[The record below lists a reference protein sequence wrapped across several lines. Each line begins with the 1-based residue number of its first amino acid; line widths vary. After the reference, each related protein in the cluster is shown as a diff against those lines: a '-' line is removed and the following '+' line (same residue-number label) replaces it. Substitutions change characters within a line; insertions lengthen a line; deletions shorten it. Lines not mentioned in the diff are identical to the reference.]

1 MGVECTQV
9 PLFELTEEGVVLQPC
24 KLRERTL
31 VALCGGVCKFGNVRF
46 SAGRVEVTGLLG
58 LLTSFLGRR
67 VGVGGRAV
75 VVVLGVVGFVLVFL
89 ACLPAAPRA
98 SDVTMGRFCVSSG
111 QAARVAKRTN
121 AQSSPLSC
129 VCVCVCAFF
138 LLGSHSLVTPLRV
151 HFDTV
156 RSTKR

>member
-67 VGVGGRAV
+67 VGGRGRARCCCCFGGGWV
-75 VVVLGVVGFVLVFL
+75 RSCLLGV
-89 ACLPAAPRA
+89 PARRPAGER
-98 SDVTMGRFCVSSG
+98 
-111 QAARVAKRTN
+111 
-121 AQSSPLSC
+121 
-129 VCVCVCAFF
+129 
-138 LLGSHSLVTPLRV
+138 
-151 HFDTV
+151 
-156 RSTKR
+156 